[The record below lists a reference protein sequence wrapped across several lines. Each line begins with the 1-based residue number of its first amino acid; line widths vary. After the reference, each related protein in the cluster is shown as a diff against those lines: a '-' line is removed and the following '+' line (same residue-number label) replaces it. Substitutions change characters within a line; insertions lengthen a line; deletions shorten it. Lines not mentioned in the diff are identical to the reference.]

1 MANKTC
7 ITKEYDKLPL
17 WIRVLI
23 QIFVGVVAGGV
34 YRIVRFFETKNV
46 TTLVVGLLVT
56 FTFVGNV
63 ISWILDLYFLI
74 RDKKYTLFVD

>member
-1 MANKTC
+1 MANKTY
-7 ITKEYDKLPL
+7 ITKEYDKLDL

-23 QIFVGVVAGGV
+23 QIVAGVVAGGI
-34 YRIVRFFETKNV
+34 YRIVRYFETKNI

-56 FTFVGNV
+56 FTGVGNV
-63 ISWILDLYFLI
+63 ISWLIDLYILI

>member
-1 MANKTC
+1 MAKNTNL
-7 ITKEYDKLPL
+7 TSTYDALPL
-17 WIRVLI
+17 WLRILI

-56 FTFVGNV
+56 FTFVGNAVAWV
-63 ISWILDLYFLI
+63 IDLVCLILN
-74 RDKKYTLFVD
+74 RRYTLFVE